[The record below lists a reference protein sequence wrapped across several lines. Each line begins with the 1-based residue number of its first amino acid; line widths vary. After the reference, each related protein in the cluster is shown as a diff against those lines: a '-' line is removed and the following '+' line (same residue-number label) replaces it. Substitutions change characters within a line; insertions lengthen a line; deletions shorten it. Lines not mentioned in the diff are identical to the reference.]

1 MVKQGNIIKVQLNP
15 TKGHEQQGYR
25 PCVVL
30 SNEIVQD
37 YSNIIIVAPIS
48 NTTRDYPLY
57 YELENYKT
65 TGKILLDQIRA
76 IDPNAR
82 DIIIEENLVL
92 TDLERVLGLTKMI
105 FDKDK

>member
-1 MVKQGNIIKVQLNP
+1 MVKQGNIINAQLNP

-25 PCVVL
+25 PCVGL

-48 NTTRDYPLY
+48 NKTRDYPLY
-57 YELENYKT
+57 YKLENYKT
-65 TGKILLDQIRA
+65 TGKILIDQIRA
-76 IDPNAR
+76 IDSNAR
-82 DIIIEENLVL
+82 DIILVEDLIL
-92 TDLERVLGLTKMI
+92 TDIERVLELAKMI